1 MNRLEDMIKAVTVL
15 HKLEQ
20 AGIVK
25 EWKMYE
31 DGFINYKF
39 LLDEELEEAD
49 IEACEIDKIE
59 TYIEKETE
67 EYWQGVE
74 DERQHREDL
83 ENDYWAVQGVRP
95 GRYSVFDY

>member
-1 MNRLEDMIKAVTVL
+1 MKKLEDMIEAVKKMFELEKAGT
-15 HKLEQ
+15 
-20 AGIVK
+20 IK

-39 LLDEELEEAD
+39 LLDEKLEEAD

-59 TYIEKETE
+59 AYIEKKTE

-74 DERQHREDL
+74 DERQHLKDL
-83 ENDYWAVQGVRP
+83 ENDYWAVQGVKPR
-95 GRYSVFDY
+95 RYSVFN